1 MSKLTGNQEFNGDV
15 YIKGIAGYDG
25 TNAAQTGV
33 KTLQQ
38 ILTDAGLA

>member
-1 MSKLTGNQEFNGDV
+1 MDV
-15 YIKGIAGYDG
+15 LIEVVGIGGYNG

-38 ILTDAGLA
+38 ILTAAGLT